1 MTLPA
6 KDLVVQSLLEFDPS
20 FDTGEGVPTTA
31 LMIEPLAVILQ
42 PVLDELSVIQ
52 ASRSVLTVLESSDPD
67 GFPEDIVDGL
77 ASNAFVERNEGEIGS
92 DVVRV
97 RFFEPQSFSAQQGVL
112 IFRGPSGQRYTNSE
126 AISITSAEMS
136 LNEDGTLFY
145 VDIPVVALEEGS
157 SFNVSAGSITTMESE
172 PRGVANLSNLFGVEN
187 GRDRETNT
195 ELIDRIK
202 VATTVRALVTGRG
215 IIVTLTEN
223 FTSIKEIQPI
233 GFGDSEMMRDIIY
246 NVHVGGNVDVYV
258 KTGSLSSDSK
268 DVFSLEVDTT
278 RRRDGRATVIALKEG
293 VGYDLGKSPIDR
305 TDEAPS
311 VRTIDGAKVY
321 TEGADYSIDDTTG
334 LLSRIAGSNIFHLDV
349 QDASITDEKTIE
361 KTGAPFS
368 EVRPGMIV
376 TIDVPGSVAGT
387 YTVKS
392 LPDSNKIKIFGK
404 FPVSSATGV
413 DLQVDDNL
421 VVSFQYNPVSVD
433 VIAEA
438 RASDRE
444 AFTITDVPLMYI
456 ESVEKLD
463 PLSGE
468 PTGETLSGVGGYGYG
483 GYGRGGYGV
492 GGNADY
498 RLIVSEPNFRFSG
511 SEDNY
516 IEFDGA
522 LIGAS
527 VRITYKHASGI
538 PPIQSFMDDRNN
550 QSMTASLLAKHFI
563 PIYVDGVEPIS
574 YSIPKS
580 SQATA
585 TPVEDMT
592 DLVKDFIDDI
602 DGGEGLELSDLVDL
616 LYNHGA
622 TRVSLDSLKRLRGVI
637 HHQNGTTEFV
647 SPDADGVIG
656 IPDDDIK
663 DPSDKPLSPR
673 IARFVPRDITLER
686 STA

>member
-77 ASNAFVERNEGEIGS
+77 ASNAFVERNPGEIGS
-92 DVVRV
+92 DVQRV
-97 RFFEPQSFSAQQGVL
+97 RFFEPQDFSAQQGVL

-136 LNEDGTLFY
+136 LNEDGALYY
-145 VDIPVVALEEGS
+145 VDIPIVSLEEGS
-157 SFNVSAGSITTMESE
+157 SFNANAGSITTMEAE
-172 PRGVANLSNLFGVEN
+172 PRGVANTANLFGVEN

-223 FTSIKEIQPI
+223 FTSIKEIQPV
-233 GFGDSEMMRDIIY
+233 GFGDPEMMRDIIY

-278 RRRDGRATVIALKEG
+278 RQRDGRATLVALKQDI
-293 VGYDLGKSPIDR
+293 GYSLGSAPIDR
-305 TDEAPS
+305 TNEDPLIYS
-311 VRTIDGAKVY
+311 IDGANVF
-321 TEGADYSIDDTTG
+321 TEGVDYEIDDATG
-334 LLSRIAGSNIFHLDV
+334 LLSRIAGSNIFHLEV
-349 QDASITDEKTIE
+349 EDASITDSKTIE

-392 LPDSNKIKIFGK
+392 VPNSNTVKIFSE
-404 FPVSSATGV
+404 FDVASASGV
-413 DLQVDDNL
+413 DLHVDDNL
-421 VVSFQYNPVSVD
+421 VASFQYNPVSVD
-433 VIAEA
+433 VIEEA
-438 RASDRE
+438 RSSDRE
-444 AFTITDVPLMYI
+444 GFTITDVPLMYI

-468 PTGETLSGVGGYGYG
+468 PTGEVLSGDGGYGYG
-483 GYGRGGYGV
+483 GYGKGGYGV
-492 GGNADY
+492 GGGADY
-498 RLIVSEPNFRFSG
+498 KLVVEKPVLRFSA

-522 LIGAS
+522 LVGTS

-538 PPIQSFMDDRNN
+538 PPIQAFMDDRNN

-563 PIYVDGVEPIS
+563 PIYVDGTSPIS
-574 YSIPKS
+574 YTIPKT

-585 TPVEDMT
+585 LSVEDMAE
-592 DLVKDFIDDI
+592 LVKNFIDDV
-602 DGGEGLELSDLVDL
+602 DEGEGLQLSSLVDL
-616 LYNHGA
+616 LYNNGA
-622 TRVSLDSLKRLRGVI
+622 IRVSIDSLKKLRGII

-647 SPDADGVIG
+647 SPDEAGVIS
-656 IPDDDIK
+656 IPDEDIP
-663 DPSDKPLSPR
+663 DPSDKPISSR
-673 IARFVPRDITLER
+673 IARFIPRDVTLER